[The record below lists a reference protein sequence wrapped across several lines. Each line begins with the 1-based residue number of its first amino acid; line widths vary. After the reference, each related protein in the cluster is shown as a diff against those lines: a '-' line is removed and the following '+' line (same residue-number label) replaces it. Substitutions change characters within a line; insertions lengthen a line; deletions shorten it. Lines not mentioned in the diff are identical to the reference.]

1 MPVVKVYSQSKDEVS
16 SVELSDAIYGV
27 EPKEH
32 LFHLMV
38 RYQLAKRRAGTH
50 AVKSR
55 SQVSGGGKKPFKQKG
70 TGRARAGT
78 TRAVHWRGGG
88 VVHGP
93 VVRSH
98 AIKVPKKVRRAA
110 LCSALSRRVQD
121 EAFWVLDK
129 LELPEIKT
137 RLMKQVLDNFGWEK
151 VCIVLPEVDEVVRR
165 SARNIPGL
173 TVLPVD
179 GLNVYDIL
187 RHGHLVVTVDA
198 LARIDERLG
207 R

>member
-1 MPVVKVYSQSKDEVS
+1 MPVVKVYSQNKDEVS
-16 SVELSDAIYGV
+16 SVELSDAIFGV

-50 AVKSR
+50 AVKTR
-55 SQVSGGGKKPFKQKG
+55 AQVRGGGKKPFKQKG

-78 TRAVHWRGGG
+78 TRSPVWRGGG

-93 VVRSH
+93 QVRSH
-98 AIKVPKKVRRAA
+98 AFKVPKKVRRAA

-137 RLMKQVLDNFGWEK
+137 RLMKQVLDTFGWDK
-151 VCIVLPEVDEVVRR
+151 VCIVLPEVDEIVRR

-173 TVLPVD
+173 TVLPVE

-198 LARIDERLG
+198 LNALNERLG

>member
-16 SVELSDAIYGV
+16 SVELADAIFGV

-50 AVKSR
+50 SVKSR
-55 SQVSGGGKKPFKQKG
+55 SQVRGGGRKPFKQKG

-93 VVRSH
+93 QVRSH
-98 AIKVPKKVRRAA
+98 AFKVPKKVRRAA

-121 EAFWVLDK
+121 ERLWVLDK

-137 RLMKQVLDNFGWEK
+137 RLMKQVLDTFGWDK
-151 VCIVLPEVDEVVRR
+151 VCIVLPEVDEVVRK

-173 TVLPVD
+173 TVLPVE

-198 LARIDERLG
+198 LERLNQRLG

>member
-16 SVELSDAIYGV
+16 SVELDDAIFGL

-50 AVKSR
+50 SVKSR
-55 SQVSGGGKKPFKQKG
+55 SQVAGGGKKPFRQKG

-93 VVRSH
+93 QVRSH
-98 AIKVPKKVRRAA
+98 AIAVPKKVRKAA
-110 LCSALSRRVQD
+110 LRSALSKRVQD
-121 EAFWVLDK
+121 ESFWVLDK
-129 LELPEIKT
+129 LDLPEIKT
-137 RLMKQVLDNFGWEK
+137 RLMKQVRDSFGWDK
-151 VCIVLPEVDEVVRR
+151 AVIVLPEVDETIRK

-173 TVLPVD
+173 TVLPVA

-187 RHGHLVVTVDA
+187 RHGHLVVTMDA
-198 LARIDERLG
+198 LERLSERLG

>member
-1 MPVVKVYSQSKDEVS
+1 MPVVKVYNQSKNEVS
-16 SVELSDAIYGV
+16 SMELEDAIFGV

-50 AVKSR
+50 AVKTR
-55 SQVSGGGKKPFKQKG
+55 AQVRGGGRKPFKQKG

-78 TRAVHWRGGG
+78 TRSPIWRGGG

-98 AIKVPKKVRRAA
+98 AFKVPKKVRRAA

-121 EAFWVLDK
+121 EKLWVLDK

-137 RLMKQVLDNFGWEK
+137 RLMKQVLDTFGWDK
-151 VCIVLPEVDEVVRR
+151 VCIVLPEVDETVRR

-173 TVLPVD
+173 TVLPVA

-198 LARIDERLG
+198 LNRLYERLG

>member
-1 MPVVKVYSQSKDEVS
+1 MPVVKVYSQNKDEVS
-16 SVELSDAIYGV
+16 SVELNDAIFGV

-55 SQVSGGGKKPFKQKG
+55 SQVRGGGRKPFKQKG

-78 TRAVHWRGGG
+78 IRSPIWRGGG

-98 AIKVPKKVRRAA
+98 AFKVPKKVRRAA

-121 EAFWVLDK
+121 ESFWVLDK

-137 RLMKQVLDNFGWEK
+137 RLMKQVLDTFGWDK
-151 VCIVLPEVDEVVRR
+151 VCIVLPEVDETVRR

-173 TVLPVD
+173 TVLPVE

-198 LARIDERLG
+198 LNRLNERLG

>member
-1 MPVVKVYSQSKDEVS
+1 MPVVKVYSQTKDELS
-16 SVELSDAIYGV
+16 SMELNDAIFGV

-55 SQVSGGGKKPFKQKG
+55 AQVSGGGRKPFKQKG

-78 TRAVHWRGGG
+78 TRSPIWRGGG

-93 VVRSH
+93 QVRSH
-98 AIKVPKKVRRAA
+98 AFKVPKKVRRAA

-121 EAFWVLDK
+121 ERLWVLDK

-137 RLMKQVLDNFGWEK
+137 RLMKQVLDTFGWDK
-151 VCIVLPEVDEVVRR
+151 VCIVLPEVDESVRK

-173 TVLPVD
+173 TVLPVE

-198 LARIDERLG
+198 LERLNQRLG